1 MSYQFQVPKEELLS
15 PGHLACS
22 GCGAALAMRL
32 ILKVTGE
39 KTVVVV
45 PACCWSV
52 IDGAFPSSATKV
64 PLYHTAFCAAPA
76 TAAGIR
82 AALDLKGDHE
92 STVMIMAGDGGTFDI
107 GFASLSGMVERND
120 NILYICYDNE
130 GYMNTGIQRSS
141 ATPKGAWTTT
151 TPVVHPEENPKK
163 DLVGI
168 MAAHKIPYA
177 ATASV
182 AYPDDLIRKVKTAST
197 VKGSRLLHVFSP
209 CPPGWKLP
217 PSKMIQ
223 IARMA
228 VASGLF
234 PLYEVYR
241 GRDWRMSEGYDG
253 TQVGEVLKLQGRFSH
268 LEPEEIQ
275 RMQELVDEGM
285 SELAGRVKKSSASQ
299 FFK

>member
-1 MSYQFQVPKEELLS
+1 
-15 PGHLACS
+15 
-22 GCGAALAMRL
+22 
-32 ILKVTGE
+32 
-39 KTVVVV
+39 VVV

-82 AALDLKGDHE
+82 AALDLEGDYE
-92 STVMIMAGDGGTFDI
+92 TTVMIMAGDGGTFDI

-141 ATPKGAWTTT
+141 ATPKGAWTMT
-151 TPVVHPEENPKK
+151 TPTVLPEENPKK

-182 AYPDDLIRKVKTAST
+182 AYPDDLVRKVKTA
-197 VKGSRLLHVFSP
+197 VGIRGSRLLHVFSP
-209 CPPGWKLP
+209 CPPGWRLP
-217 PSKMIQ
+217 PAKMIE
-223 IARMA
+223 ISRMA
-228 VASGLF
+228 VTSGLF

-241 GRDWRMSEGYDG
+241 GNDWRMSEGYDG
-253 TQVGEVLKLQGRFSH
+253 SPVEEVLKLQGRFSH
-268 LEPEEIQ
+268 FEPEDFN
-275 RMQELVDEGM
+275 RMQEQVDEGM
-285 SELAGRVKKSSASQ
+285 RELTARIKKS
-299 FFK
+299 